1 MSPLRKAQPPKEKIP
16 ETPPNSTPEP
26 VDAVEEAS
34 RESFPASDP
43 PAWISSQ
50 KKKLKK
56 KIARET

>member
-16 ETPPNSTPEP
+16 ETPPDPSP